1 MSATFTEKIKTVR
14 RIREERIYVCV
25 GDQISVGD
33 FTATCQEVYED
44 SALFLFDEYV
54 ATKAMNKKNT
64 NEGGYE
70 ASDLRKYLQSDEAL
84 DIFPEGLKPRLLPF
98 ENGDLLRIPTR
109 EEIFGEEDAEYFED
123 IPGKQWELMK
133 QRKNRVAYFK
143 NEWMWG
149 WLQNRRN
156 NSAAFFASV
165 SHAGNCDYNYASN
178 ANGVRPA
185 FLIH

>member
-14 RIREERIYVCV
+14 RIREERTYVCV

-44 SALFLFDEYV
+44 SAIFLFDEYV
-54 ATKAMNKKNT
+54 TAKAMNKKIT

-84 DIFPEGLKPRLLPF
+84 DIFPEGLKPRLLTF

-133 QRKNRVAYFK
+133 QRKNRVVYFK
-143 NEWMWG
+143 NEWEWG
-149 WLQNRRN
+149 WLQNRKN
-156 NSAAFFASV
+156 NSAAHFAYVNIDGHCNSN
-165 SHAGNCDYNYASN
+165 SAS
-178 ANGVRPA
+178 AAFGVRPA

>member
-14 RIREERIYVCV
+14 MIREERTDVCV

-54 ATKAMNKKNT
+54 TAKAMNKKNT

-84 DIFPEGLKPRLLPF
+84 DIFPEGLKPRLLTF

-109 EEIFGEEDAEYFED
+109 EEIFGEEEAEYFED

-143 NEWMWG
+143 NEWEWG
-149 WLQNRRN
+149 WLQNRKN
-156 NSAAFFASV
+156 NSAAHFAHVANSGRC
-165 SHAGNCDYNYASN
+165 SYFAASG
-178 ANGVRPA
+178 ALGVRPA

>member
-14 RIREERIYVCV
+14 RIREERVYVCV

-33 FTATCQEVYED
+33 FTATCQEVYKD

-54 ATKAMNKKNT
+54 AIKAMNKKNT

-133 QRKNRVAYFK
+133 QRKNRVAYFE
-143 NEWMWG
+143 NEWEWG

-156 NSAAFFASV
+156 NSAAHFALV
-165 SHAGNCDYNYASN
+165 PYAGYCNYANASA

>member
-54 ATKAMNKKNT
+54 TTKAMNKKNT

-109 EEIFGEEDAEYFED
+109 EEIFGEEDAEYFEN

-133 QRKNRVAYFK
+133 QRKNRLAYFK
-143 NEWMWG
+143 NEWKWG

-156 NSAAFFASV
+156 NSATIFAIVYDS
-165 SHAGNCDYNYASN
+165 GICGYYASSY
-178 ANGVRPA
+178 AFGVRPA

>member
-54 ATKAMNKKNT
+54 TTKAMNKKNT

-84 DIFPEGLKPRLLPF
+84 DIFPEGLKPRLLTF
-98 ENGDLLRIPTR
+98 ENGDLLRIPTH

-143 NEWMWG
+143 NEWEWG

-156 NSAAFFASV
+156 NSAAYFALVTNHGLCNYNFASL
-165 SHAGNCDYNYASN
+165 AF
-178 ANGVRPA
+178 GVRPA

>member
-54 ATKAMNKKNT
+54 TTKAMNKKNT

-98 ENGDLLRIPTR
+98 ENGDLLRIPTC

-143 NEWMWG
+143 NELEWG

-156 NSAAFFASV
+156 NSAAYFARVGANGNCAFNFASDV
-165 SHAGNCDYNYASN
+165 L
-178 ANGVRPA
+178 GVRPA

>member
-54 ATKAMNKKNT
+54 TIKAMNKKDT

-98 ENGDLLRIPTR
+98 ENGDLLRIPTC

-133 QRKNRVAYFK
+133 QRKNCVAYFK
-143 NEWMWG
+143 NDCDLG

-156 NSAAFFASV
+156 NSAAYFAYV
-165 SHAGNCDYNYASN
+165 SYSGHCAYAS
-178 ANGVRPA
+178 ALAAYGVRPA

>member
-14 RIREERIYVCV
+14 RIREERTYVCV

-54 ATKAMNKKNT
+54 TAKAMNKKNT

-109 EEIFGEEDAEYFED
+109 EEILGEEDAEYFED

-143 NEWMWG
+143 NEWEWG
-149 WLQNRRN
+149 WLQNRKN
-156 NSAAFFASV
+156 NSASRFALVSSGGFCNSRSASGAF
-165 SHAGNCDYNYASN
+165 
-178 ANGVRPA
+178 GVRPA

>member
-54 ATKAMNKKNT
+54 TTKAMNKKKT

-84 DIFPEGLKPRLLPF
+84 DIFPEGLKSRLLPF

-133 QRKNRVAYFK
+133 QRKNHVAYFK
-143 NEWMWG
+143 NEWEWG

-156 NSAAFFASV
+156 NSASAFACVGNFGHCVCNRASD
-165 SHAGNCDYNYASN
+165 AL
-178 ANGVRPA
+178 GVRPA

>member
-54 ATKAMNKKNT
+54 TAKAMNKKNT

-84 DIFPEGLKPRLLPF
+84 DIFPEGLKPRLLTF
-98 ENGDLLRIPTR
+98 ENGDLLRIPTH

-143 NEWMWG
+143 NEWEWG

-156 NSAAFFASV
+156 NSAANFALVAS
-165 SHAGNCDYNYASN
+165 GGDCDSANASG

-185 FLIH
+185 CLIH

>member
-54 ATKAMNKKNT
+54 TIKAMNKKDT

-84 DIFPEGLKPRLLPF
+84 DIFPEGLKSRLLPF
-98 ENGDLLRIPTR
+98 ENGDLLRIPTH

-123 IPGKQWELMK
+123 IPGKQWDLMK
-133 QRKNRVAYFK
+133 QRKNRTAYFK
-143 NEWMWG
+143 NEWEWG

-156 NSAAFFASV
+156 NSAAHFANVHS
-165 SHAGNCDYNYASN
+165 AGNCHSDSASS
-178 ANGVRPA
+178 AYGVRPA

>member
-14 RIREERIYVCV
+14 KIREERIYVCV

-54 ATKAMNKKNT
+54 TAKAMNKKNT

-143 NEWMWG
+143 NEWEWC

-156 NSAAFFASV
+156 NSASNFANVANYGYCFYS
-165 SHAGNCDYNYASN
+165 YASA

>member
-14 RIREERIYVCV
+14 RIREERVCVCV

-54 ATKAMNKKNT
+54 TIKAMNKKNT

-109 EEIFGEEDAEYFED
+109 EEIFGEEDAEYFEE

-133 QRKNRVAYFK
+133 QRKNRVAYFE
-143 NEWMWG
+143 NEWEWG
-149 WLQNRRN
+149 WLQNRIN
-156 NSAAFFASV
+156 NSAARFAAVAHHGGCGS
-165 SHAGNCDYNYASN
+165 NDASG
-178 ANGVRPA
+178 ADGVRPA

>member
-14 RIREERIYVCV
+14 RIREERVYVCV

-54 ATKAMNKKNT
+54 TVKAMNKKNT

-109 EEIFGEEDAEYFED
+109 EEIFGEENAEYFED

-133 QRKNRVAYFK
+133 QRKNRVAYFE
-143 NEWMWG
+143 NEWEWG

-156 NSAAFFASV
+156 NSAAHFAFV
-165 SHAGNCDYNYASN
+165 SSNGSCSYSTASN
-178 ANGVRPA
+178 AIGVRPA